1 MAVFREKQK
10 EKYGGNV
17 VSLVVSSLIRFSGA
31 YLTFKSI

>member
-17 VSLVVSSLIRFSGA
+17 VSLVVSSLIRFSA